1 MPRIGK
7 RVLDLLDVKEKE
19 YIDWCIE
26 NDKDYSKTKTID
38 WFIER
43 VLDGRIV
50 RDIGQ
55 NKLVNKHIKKD
66 VEDNNNKPIGKRNRP
81 FCEFEF
87 TTEEQCN
94 NFIKLLNSQEDYI
107 AIGDVILKRDL
118 ITYALKEIR

>member
-1 MPRIGK
+1 MKQKLIK
-7 RVLDLLDVKEKE
+7 
-19 YIDWCIE
+19 
-26 NDKDYSKTKTID
+26 
-38 WFIER
+38 
-43 VLDGRIV
+43 
-50 RDIGQ
+50 
-55 NKLVNKHIKKD
+55 NKVIILKLFS
-66 VEDNNNKPIGKRNRP
+66 NNKPIGKRNRP